1 MCDLEMHMLRNLEAL
16 VTAGGQFSMLRHNF
30 STQDHGRS
38 RSRPRHKSGSF
49 GVGLE
54 IQSNPNIK
62 LASFKISP
70 FEYTVHL

>member
-38 RSRPRHKSGSF
+38 RSRPRHKSSSF

-54 IQSNPNIK
+54 IQ
-62 LASFKISP
+62 
-70 FEYTVHL
+70 